1 MICPKIPIFL
11 YMKYKLRYN
20 KYYDNRLF
28 ANNLSYVIILNKNK
42 ALGRCDLAQQYTKK
56 MIREQFIKMLNER
69 PLNKITVKD
78 IATACEINRN
88 TFYYYYTDVYAL
100 LSEIFQTELQRVI
113 DEYNDTLSWEE
124 SFIVAA
130 TFALENKTAIYHV
143 YNSMQREELVNYIY
157 NVSGN
162 VMNRY
167 VEKVSEGIS
176 ASLEDRKLIA
186 SFYQCALTEMV
197 LRWISSGMKE
207 DPDTIIRRIGQL
219 FDGNIELSLK
229 RSAGLNDV

>member
-1 MICPKIPIFL
+1 M
-11 YMKYKLRYN
+11 
-20 KYYDNRLF
+20 
-28 ANNLSYVIILNKNK
+28 
-42 ALGRCDLAQQYTKK
+42 AQQYTRK
-56 MIREQFIKMLNER
+56 MIREVFIKLLNKH

-88 TFYYYYTDVYAL
+88 TFYYYYTDIYAL
-100 LSEIFQTELQRVI
+100 LAEIFQSELQTVI

-124 SFIVAA
+124 SFIVA
-130 TFALENKTAIYHV
+130 TKFALENKTAIYHV
-143 YNSMQREELVNYIY
+143 YNSMQREELVNYVY

-162 VMNRY
+162 VMSRY
-167 VEKVSEGIS
+167 LEKVGEGIP
-176 ASLEDRKLIA
+176 ASLEDRKLIT

-197 LRWISSGMKE
+197 LRWVASGMKE

-229 RSAGLNDV
+229 RSANLNSIY

>member
-1 MICPKIPIFL
+1 MNI
-11 YMKYKLRYN
+11 
-20 KYYDNRLF
+20 D
-28 ANNLSYVIILNKNK
+28 K
-42 ALGRCDLAQQYTKK
+42 ALRGGSLAQQYTRK
-56 MIREQFIKMLNER
+56 MIREVFIKMLNER

-88 TFYYYYTDVYAL
+88 TFYYYYTDIYAL
-100 LSEIFQTELQRVI
+100 LSEIFQTELQTVI

-130 TFALENKTAIYHV
+130 RFALENKTAIYHV
-143 YNSMQREELVNYIY
+143 YNSMQREGLVNYIY

-162 VMNRY
+162 VMIRY
-167 VEKVSEGIS
+167 IEKVSDGIS

-197 LRWISSGMKE
+197 LRWVAAGMKE
-207 DPDTIIRRIGQL
+207 DPDTIVRRIGQL

-229 RSAGLNDV
+229 RSADLNNV

>member
-1 MICPKIPIFL
+1 M
-11 YMKYKLRYN
+11 
-20 KYYDNRLF
+20 
-28 ANNLSYVIILNKNK
+28 
-42 ALGRCDLAQQYTKK
+42 AQQYTRK
-56 MIREQFIKMLNER
+56 MIREVFIKLLNKH

-88 TFYYYYTDVYAL
+88 TFYYYYTDIYAL
-100 LSEIFQTELQRVI
+100 LAEIFQSELQTVI

-124 SFIVAA
+124 SFIVA
-130 TFALENKTAIYHV
+130 TKFALENKTAIYHV
-143 YNSMQREELVNYIY
+143 YNSMQREELVNYVY

-162 VMNRY
+162 VMSRY
-167 VEKVSEGIS
+167 LEKVGEGIP
-176 ASLEDRKLIA
+176 ASSEDRKLIT

-197 LRWISSGMKE
+197 LRWVASGMKE

-229 RSAGLNDV
+229 RSANLNSIY